1 MSKLQTATTLL
12 EDDVLEPTSHA
23 EVIIATRHSPAD
35 VEAKSI
41 PTLITEQEVLFGTV
55 ATLRPPSPR
64 WWARLAVNTRRVFA
78 TSAADQR
85 PERRRY
91 PRQLDFVEDAR
102 MAREMDRL

>member
-1 MSKLQTATTLL
+1 MSKPQTATMLP
-12 EDDVLEPTSHA
+12 EDDVLEATSHA
-23 EVIIATRHSPAD
+23 EATIATRHAPAD

-41 PTLITEQEVLFGTV
+41 PTLITEQEVLFATA

-64 WWARLAVNTRRVFA
+64 WWARLAASTRRVFA

-91 PRQLDFVEDAR
+91 PQQLDFVEDAR